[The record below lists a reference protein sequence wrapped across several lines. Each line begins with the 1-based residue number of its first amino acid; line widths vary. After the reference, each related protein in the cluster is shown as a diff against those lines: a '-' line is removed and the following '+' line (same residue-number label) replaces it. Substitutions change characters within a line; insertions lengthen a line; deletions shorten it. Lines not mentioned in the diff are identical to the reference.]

1 MKQNGLEDQPTIKL
15 FSVTINNNFQKIC
28 SAYAYSQLYTQD
40 YTHSQGSSHLYSTF
54 PANWQIY
61 FIYEKNEGNKISRT
75 KLPPEHIFLKSVKAT
90 EYCSNK
96 ETHTQTQSPPNNPGF

>member
-1 MKQNGLEDQPTIKL
+1 MLTDSYTLKTILAHK
-15 FSVTINNNFQKIC
+15 VPHN
-28 SAYAYSQLYTQD
+28 
-40 YTHSQGSSHLYSTF
+40 LYSTF

-90 EYCSNK
+90 EYCGNK
-96 ETHTQTQSPPNNPGF
+96 ETDTQTQNPPNNPGF